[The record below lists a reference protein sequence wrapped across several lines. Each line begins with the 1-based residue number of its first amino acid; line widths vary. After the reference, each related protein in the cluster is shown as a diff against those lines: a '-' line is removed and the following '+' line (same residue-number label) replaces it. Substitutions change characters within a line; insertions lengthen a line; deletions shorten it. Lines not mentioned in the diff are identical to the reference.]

1 MIQFRAQFFSSRK
14 IVTLF
19 SYADKVCISLAKWE
33 HVLIY
38 DSRLMRQMKA
48 RMWQTICDLLLH
60 KRTSTYWKRIQLR
73 KKKHTLRR
81 EKECEKVAEQKT
93 IYTLM
98 DRFGYR
104 LWAEGSVQ
112 RVCSMY
118 VCAKKERKEKK
129 KTDFTSRF
137 VILLR
142 SDGRRE
148 RAMHAMRQW
157 QDERKIP
164 ANMTLRNSWLLK
176 IIEYTIAKTSNSVLV
191 LIGAFKFSYSI
202 EYLWEPRDK
211 LVQLDSRTYDWLIVR
226 LFWMFWICF
235 AKLFLLNLLIIIIRR
250 WKLSLLNLGKMYL
263 HDHIFLYNRPPHS
276 FTPCEWR

>member
-1 MIQFRAQFFSSRK
+1 MNFITLFRAATRIKRYSWRRVRHQQHEIFPLFYNDTISRAVFFFAKNCDTFLICRQGLHIFGKMRTCVDIWFSSYAPNEGK
-14 IVTLF
+14 NVTN
-19 SYADKVCISLAKWE
+19 Y
-33 HVLIY
+33 
-38 DSRLMRQMKA
+38 
-48 RMWQTICDLLLH
+48 ICDLLLH

-191 LIGAFKFSYSI
+191 LIGAFKFSYGI
-202 EYLWEPRDK
+202 EFLWEPRDE
-211 LVQLDSRTYDWLIVR
+211 LVQLDSRTYDWLIVG
-226 LFWMFWICF
+226 LFWICF
-235 AKLFLLNLLIIIIRR
+235 EFVLLNYSYWI
-250 WKLSLLNLGKMYL
+250 Y
-263 HDHIFLYNRPPHS
+263 
-276 FTPCEWR
+276 